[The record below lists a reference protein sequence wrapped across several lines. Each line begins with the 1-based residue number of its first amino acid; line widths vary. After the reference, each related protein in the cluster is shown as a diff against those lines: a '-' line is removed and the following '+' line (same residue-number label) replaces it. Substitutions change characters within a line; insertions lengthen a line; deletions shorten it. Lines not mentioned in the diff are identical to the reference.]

1 MAQTTPSSPV
11 RSNEK
16 FESFLNKEDVDDKAS
31 NLKVVNDESQ
41 ADIDTKENEP
51 V

>member
-1 MAQTTPSSPV
+1 M
-11 RSNEK
+11 
-16 FESFLNKEDVDDKAS
+16 FESFLINKEDVDDTAS
-31 NLKVVNDESQ
+31 NLKVVNDQSQ

>member
-1 MAQTTPSSPV
+1 M
-11 RSNEK
+11 
-16 FESFLNKEDVDDKAS
+16 FESFLINKEDVDETTS
-31 NLKVVNDESQ
+31 NLKVVNDQSQ